1 MEVAHSRLVLAQV
14 AFDLPIIIPSQ
25 VEHIFARQMPPNHV
39 EDVAAEWA
47 RRDDVRMLLQKLLDR
62 LSTSNTPRPCWT

>member
-1 MEVAHSRLVLAQV
+1 MEVAHSRLVLAQF

-25 VEHIFARQMPPNHV
+25 VEHIFARQMLSYKV

-47 RRDDVRMLLQKLLDR
+47 SRGDVRMLLQQLLDR
-62 LSTSNTPRPCWT
+62 LSTSNTPRPCWM